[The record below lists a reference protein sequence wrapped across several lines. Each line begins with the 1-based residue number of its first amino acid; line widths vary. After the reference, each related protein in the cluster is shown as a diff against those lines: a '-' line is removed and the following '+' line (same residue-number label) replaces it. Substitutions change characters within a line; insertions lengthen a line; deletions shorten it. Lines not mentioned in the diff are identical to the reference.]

1 MKKIH
6 KGILAAEVFLALK
19 ERWMLVYLLSLWI
32 RESSR
37 KNIDAKQEEIYLVN
51 TWIQENC
58 RGVNKLILVLNL
70 PQSIALA
77 LNVKHVMI

>member
-1 MKKIH
+1 MSK
-6 KGILAAEVFLALK
+6 
-19 ERWMLVYLLSLWI
+19 
-32 RESSR
+32 SSR

-51 TWIQENC
+51 TWIAENC
-58 RGVNKLILVLNL
+58 RGENKRILMLNL

>member
-1 MKKIH
+1 MSK
-6 KGILAAEVFLALK
+6 
-19 ERWMLVYLLSLWI
+19 
-32 RESSR
+32 SSR

-58 RGVNKLILVLNL
+58 RGENKLILMLNL

-77 LNVKHVMI
+77 LNVKRDGLRNF